1 MSLRTRL
8 VISFT
13 VLLLIVI
20 GAVGLVASRSI
31 RDILVGQI
39 DGTLTGF
46 VDRGGSESQEPP
58 SDEVEQAPGNG
69 STLLSPFAEVL
80 VADDGS
86 IVLAEPSGF
95 IDDPDPLPVVEDL
108 PADSGLVYL
117 DSVDGSLEYRAYVQH
132 FPNGLTLIRAAPL
145 SDVKTATEALIRT
158 LLLAGSGVLLL
169 GAAATWWT
177 VRSAMEPVDEMVDAA
192 EAIAA
197 GDLTRRVGEV
207 DPDTELGRLGVSL
220 NEMLAHLEHALETEK
235 EGRERLRQFAADASH
250 ELRTPLTAIAGYAEL
265 QRRGGLEARDAE
277 DRAWARIESEARRMG
292 RLVEDLL
299 TLARL
304 GQSQPLHI
312 VEMDLSQAL
321 RDAAADHAVIDPDRP
336 IKLSVPDEL
345 VVEADQERLT
355 QVITSLLSNVRV
367 HTPPGTEVSI
377 DLLDKGD
384 SVVLV
389 VADNGPGI
397 PHDAL
402 EHVFDRFYRADPSR
416 SRSSGGTGLGLAIV
430 QVIVEAHG
438 GTATASSVEEV
449 GTRIT
454 IHLPKIADPS
464 SQPM

>member
-31 RDILVGQI
+31 SDILVGQI

-46 VDRGGSESQEPP
+46 VDRGRSGDGEPP
-58 SDEVEQAPGNG
+58 FDDEQQAAGNG
-69 STLLSPFAEVL
+69 SALLRPFAEVL
-80 VADDGS
+80 VANDGS
-86 IVLAEPSGF
+86 VVFAEASGF
-95 IDDPDPLPVVEDL
+95 VDDPDPLPNVERL
-108 PADSGLVYL
+108 PEASGLVYM
-117 DSVDGSLEYRAYVQH
+117 DSVDDTLEYRAYVQH
-132 FPNGLTLIRAAPL
+132 LQDGVTLIRAAPL

-177 VRSAMEPVDEMVDAA
+177 VRNAMEPVDEMVDAA

-197 GDLTRRVGEV
+197 GDMTRRIGDVN
-207 DPDTELGRLGVSL
+207 PDTELGRLGVSL
-220 NEMLAHLEHALETEK
+220 NEMLGNLEHALETER
-235 EGRERLRQFAADASH
+235 EGRDRLRQFAADASH

-265 QRRGGLEARDAE
+265 HRRGGLAAREAE
-277 DRAWARIESEARRMG
+277 DRAWERIESEARRMG
-292 RLVEDLL
+292 SLVGDLL

-312 VEMDLSQAL
+312 GDVDLSRVL
-321 RDAAADHAVIDPDRP
+321 RDAAADHTVIDPERP
-336 IKLSVPDEL
+336 IQVSAPEQLMIKG
-345 VVEADQERLT
+345 DQERLT

-367 HTPPGTEVSI
+367 HTPPGTSVTM
-377 DLLDKGD
+377 DLFDEGEL
-384 SVVLV
+384 VMLV

-397 PHDAL
+397 PHEAL

-430 QVIVEAHG
+430 QAIIEAHG
-438 GTATASSVEEV
+438 GHASASSVEQL
-449 GTRIT
+449 GSKIT
-454 IHLPKIADPS
+454 IELPKVADPS
-464 SQPM
+464 SQPI